1 MITILNEVDIIIASQ
16 RFFHHFMM
24 LYRPF
29 ENRLN
34 SLLTK
39 HQLQRAQWTILY
51 YLYHFGP
58 TTLVEIAAY
67 QGVEKPT
74 VTRTINQ
81 LEEYGYV
88 EKIPSMDKREK
99 KMKITNEG
107 ERIYKQIRIPIDQ
120 FEMEILEGI
129 TTEEQEECIRIFDSI
144 KSNL

>member
-1 MITILNEVDIIIASQ
+1 M
-16 RFFHHFMM
+16 
-24 LYRPF
+24 
-29 ENRLN
+29 N

-107 ERIYKQIRIPIDQ
+107 ERIYKKIRIPIDQ

-129 TTEEQEECIRIFDSI
+129 TPEEQEECIRIFDSI

>member
-1 MITILNEVDIIIASQ
+1 MITILNEVNIIITSQ

-107 ERIYKQIRIPIDQ
+107 ERIYKKIRIPIDQ

-129 TTEEQEECIRIFDSI
+129 TPEEQEECIRIFDSI

>member
-1 MITILNEVDIIIASQ
+1 MITILNEVNIIIASQ

-107 ERIYKQIRIPIDQ
+107 EHIYKKIRIPIDQ

-129 TTEEQEECIRIFDSI
+129 TPEEQEECIRIFDSI

>member
-1 MITILNEVDIIIASQ
+1 
-16 RFFHHFMM
+16 MM

-107 ERIYKQIRIPIDQ
+107 ERIYKKIRIPIDQ

-129 TTEEQEECIRIFDSI
+129 TPEEQEECIRIFDSI